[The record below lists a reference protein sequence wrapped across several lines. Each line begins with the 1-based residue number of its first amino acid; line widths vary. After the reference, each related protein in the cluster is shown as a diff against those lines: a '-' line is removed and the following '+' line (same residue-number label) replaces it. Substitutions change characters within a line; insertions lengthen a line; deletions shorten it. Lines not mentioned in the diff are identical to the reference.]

1 MIPFPDRDARKELN
15 DGLTL
20 IDRWYI
26 AATGNGGLWV
36 QPRKDVLSLREFCTL
51 LKRIHRTFI
60 DQPVNVLVF
69 YFDGVNAP
77 SSLWQIVQRLITAL
91 ANSMNADCRIIQTID
106 NAAPPAT
113 GRKGAVS
120 GSAPKATGVRTGH
133 MTKLDGVSI
142 VIKPRATATVR
153 FGQNRMIA

>member
-60 DQPVNVLVF
+60 DQPVKVLVF
-69 YFDGVNAP
+69 YFDGVSAP

-91 ANSMNADCRIIQTID
+91 ANSMNADCRIIQSID
-106 NAAPPAT
+106 NAAPFV
-113 GRKGAVS
+113 GRKGIAAGSVS
-120 GSAPKATGVRTGH
+120 NATDSRTAR

-142 VIKPRATATVR
+142 VIKPRAAAMARSV
-153 FGQNRMIA
+153 QDRMIA

>member
-60 DQPVNVLVF
+60 DQPVRVLVF
-69 YFDGVNAP
+69 YFDGISAP
-77 SSLWQIVQRLITAL
+77 ASLWQIVQRLITSL
-91 ANSMNADCRIIQTID
+91 ANSMNADCRIIQSID
-106 NAAPPAT
+106 NAPPSL
-113 GRKGAVS
+113 GRKGIAVGTVS
-120 GSAPKATGVRTGH
+120 RPTDSQTAR

-142 VIKPRATATVR
+142 VIKPRAAAMAR
-153 FGQNRMIA
+153 SGQDRMIA